1 MASRLVKNVIEV
13 NMISGPSSRRGD
25 IPDGTVT
32 YQGMGGSEH
41 PADTAICRDCVTGPP
56 SQAWACAAALWLPTA
71 IAPPER
77 KVRYALGCA

>member
-32 YQGMGGSEH
+32 YQ
-41 PADTAICRDCVTGPP
+41 
-56 SQAWACAAALWLPTA
+56 AWVAASIQRTW
-71 IAPPER
+71 
-77 KVRYALGCA
+77 RYARTV